1 MDAQGLHE
9 TQRVDGQ
16 GGALSH
22 HAPES
27 PVTTAFSD
35 RDLQRISQFQL
46 IGRCEVPLGE
56 IDRIIEAYVKH
67 GVSPRHMRRMGI
79 TTLSEYYINK
89 CLVNAGVIKTGRLRP
104 REGGAAAPWLTL
116 EQRVQRLEEMMRR
129 LAGLCSSAR
138 HGAARV
144 PRASKTAS

>member
-1 MDAQGLHE
+1 MDAQGLYE
-9 TQRVDGQ
+9 THRVDGQ
-16 GGALSH
+16 GGARSH
-22 HAPES
+22 PAPES

-56 IDRIIEAYVKH
+56 IDRIVEAYTTH

-116 EQRVQRLEEMMRR
+116 EQRVQRLEEMVRQMDAR
-129 LAGLCSSAR
+129 CSSSR
-138 HGAARV
+138 CGAARV
-144 PRASKTAS
+144 PRPSKTAS